1 MKYVGCEPESKEL
14 SPKHREKLAVLFLV
28 AALTAL
34 ISPLGATDIF
44 KARMLTGKAPVQ
56 PAMVNVQIEVESWTT
71 PEEIRQ
77 LQDIMNQAGIDA
89 FLAAF
94 KQMNKG
100 TVRFMAS
107 RGWNLPIH
115 AALTVPTEKGKKVLL
130 FFNRQTWDPGSQI
143 IRGRYFFMV
152 IELTLNKKGTGE
164 GRFYEDAQIKLDSM
178 LDKIEME
185 TYESTP
191 KIFPQVQEVVKKTP
205 GS

>member
-1 MKYVGCEPESKEL
+1 MHVKYRGKGI
-14 SPKHREKLAVLFLV
+14 VLFLAVILPTLV
-28 AALTAL
+28 A
-34 ISPLGATDIF
+34 PLGATDIF

-56 PAMVNVQIEVESWTT
+56 PAMVNVQMEVESWTT

-77 LQDIMNQAGIDA
+77 LQEVMNQAGIEA

-94 KQMNKG
+94 KRMNKG

-143 IRGRYFFMV
+143 IRGRHFFMV
-152 IELTLNKKGTGE
+152 MELTLNAKGKGE
-164 GRFYEDAQIKLDSM
+164 GRFYEDAQIKLDPV
-178 LDKIEME
+178 LGKIEME
-185 TYESTP
+185 TYESAP
-191 KIFPQVQEVVKKTP
+191 KIFPQVQEAVKKTP

>member
-1 MKYVGCEPESKEL
+1 MKVRRM
-14 SPKHREKLAVLFLV
+14 KHRGKRMVLFLS
-28 AALTAL
+28 AFLPTL
-34 ISPLGATDIF
+34 ITPLGATDVF

-77 LQDIMNQAGIDA
+77 LQDVMNQAGIDA
-89 FLAAF
+89 FLAVF

-100 TVRFMAS
+100 TVRFMAG
-107 RGWNLPIH
+107 RGWNLPVH

-143 IRGRYFFMV
+143 IRGRNFFMV
-152 IELTLNKKGTGE
+152 MELTLNAKGKGE
-164 GRFYEDAQIKLDSM
+164 GRFYEDAEIKLDSE
-178 LDKIEME
+178 LGRIEME
-185 TYESTP
+185 TYESVP

>member
-1 MKYVGCEPESKEL
+1 MKVMHMKYRGKGI
-14 SPKHREKLAVLFLV
+14 VLFFAAILPTLV
-28 AALTAL
+28 A
-34 ISPLGATDIF
+34 PLGATDIF

-56 PAMVNVQIEVESWTT
+56 PPMVNVQMEVESWTT

-77 LQDIMNQAGIDA
+77 LQDIMNQAGVEA

-143 IRGRYFFMV
+143 IRGRHFFMV
-152 IELTLNKKGTGE
+152 MELTLNAKGKGE
-164 GRFYEDAQIKLDSM
+164 GRFYEDAQIKLDSV
-178 LDKIEME
+178 LGRIELE
-185 TYESTP
+185 TYESAP

>member
-1 MKYVGCEPESKEL
+1 MRTKYRGK
-14 SPKHREKLAVLFLV
+14 RMVLFLAAVLPALV
-28 AALTAL
+28 AT
-34 ISPLGATDIF
+34 LGATDVF

-56 PAMVNVQIEVESWTT
+56 PPMVNVQMEVESWTT

-77 LQDIMNQAGIDA
+77 LQDVLKQAGIDA

-100 TVRFMAS
+100 TVRFMSS

-115 AALTVPTEKGKKVLL
+115 AAVTIPTEKGKKVLL

-152 IELTLNKKGTGE
+152 IELKFNAKGRGE

-178 LDKIEME
+178 LGKIEIE
-185 TYESTP
+185 NYESAP
-191 KIFPQVQEVVKKTP
+191 KIFPQVQEVIKKTP

>member
-1 MKYVGCEPESKEL
+1 MSTKQQ
-14 SPKHREKLAVLFLV
+14 EKLAALFV
-28 AALTAL
+28 AAVLTAL
-34 ISPLGATDIF
+34 VSPLGAADIF

-77 LQDIMNQAGIDA
+77 LNDVLNQVGIDA

-94 KQMNKG
+94 KQTNKG

-115 AALTVPTEKGKKVLL
+115 AALTVLTEKGKKVLL

-143 IRGRYFFMV
+143 IRGKHFFMV
-152 IELTLNKKGTGE
+152 MELTLNAKGKGE
-164 GRFYEDAQIKLDSM
+164 GRFYEDAQIKLDP
-178 LDKIEME
+178 LLGKIEME
-185 TYESTP
+185 TYESVP
-191 KIFPQVQEVVKKTP
+191 KIFPQVQEIVKKTP

>member
-1 MKYVGCEPESKEL
+1 MN
-14 SPKHREKLAVLFLV
+14 PKHRVTCV
-28 AALTAL
+28 ALALTAIL
-34 ISPLGATDIF
+34 PALVAPLGATDIF

-56 PAMVNVQIEVESWTT
+56 PPMVNVQMEVESWTT

-77 LQDIMNQAGIDA
+77 LQDVMNQAGIEA

-143 IRGRYFFMV
+143 VRGRHFFMV
-152 IELTLNKKGTGE
+152 MELKLNAKGKGE
-164 GRFYEDAQIKLDSM
+164 GRFYEDAQIKLDSA
-178 LDKIEME
+178 LGRIEME
-185 TYESTP
+185 TYESAP

>member
-1 MKYVGCEPESKEL
+1 M
-14 SPKHREKLAVLFLV
+14 SPKHREKLAVLFLA

-44 KARMLTGKAPVQ
+44 QARMLTGKAPVQ
-56 PAMVNVQIEVESWTT
+56 PPMVNVQIEVESWTT
-71 PEEIRQ
+71 PEEILQ
-77 LQDIMNQAGIDA
+77 LQDVLNQAGIDA

-100 TVRFMAS
+100 TVRFMSS

-115 AALTVPTEKGKKVLL
+115 AALTGPTEKGKKVLL

-143 IRGRYFFMV
+143 IRGRHFFMAM
-152 IELTLNKKGTGE
+152 ELTLNEKGKGE

-178 LDKIEME
+178 LGKIELE
-185 TYESTP
+185 TYESAP
-191 KIFPQVQEVVKKTP
+191 KILPQVQEVVKTP

>member
-1 MKYVGCEPESKEL
+1 MSAKQL
-14 SPKHREKLAVLFLV
+14 EKLAALFLATV
-28 AALTAL
+28 LTAL
-34 ISPLGATDIF
+34 VSPLGAPDIF
-44 KARMLTGKAPVQ
+44 KARMLTGKAPIQ
-56 PAMVNVQIEVESWTT
+56 PSMVNVQMEVESWTT

-77 LQDIMNQAGIDA
+77 LQDVLNQAGVEA
-89 FLAAF
+89 FLAVF

-143 IRGRYFFMV
+143 IRGRHFFMV
-152 IELTLNKKGTGE
+152 MELKLNAKGKGE
-164 GRFYEDAQIKLDSM
+164 GRFYEDAQIKLDSA
-178 LDKIEME
+178 LGRIEME
-185 TYESTP
+185 TYESAP
-191 KIFPQVQEVVKKTP
+191 KLFPQVQEVVKKTP

>member
-1 MKYVGCEPESKEL
+1 MRTKYRGK
-14 SPKHREKLAVLFLV
+14 RMALFLV
-28 AALTAL
+28 AVLPAL
-34 ISPLGATDIF
+34 IAPLGATDIF

-77 LQDIMNQAGIDA
+77 LQDVMSQVGVEA

-152 IELTLNKKGTGE
+152 IELTLNAKGKGE

-178 LDKIEME
+178 LGRIEME
-185 TYESTP
+185 TYESAP
-191 KIFPQVQEVVKKTP
+191 KIFPRVQEVVKKTP